1 MPKKAVAATV
11 GNGDKR
17 MSSSMKHQGMTRNSP
32 KERTP
37 EEIRAGNKRIGL
49 IMFAVA
55 AAFFLAAV
63 VDQYLRSRG

>member
-1 MPKKAVAATV
+1 
-11 GNGDKR
+11 
-17 MSSSMKHQGMTRNSP
+17 MSGSMKHQGMTRNSP